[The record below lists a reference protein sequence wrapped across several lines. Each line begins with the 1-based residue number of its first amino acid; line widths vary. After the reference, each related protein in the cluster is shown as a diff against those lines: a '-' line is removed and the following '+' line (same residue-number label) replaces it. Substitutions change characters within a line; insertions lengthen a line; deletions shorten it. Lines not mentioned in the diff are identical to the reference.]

1 MSQRFCHGSH
11 FADRPVRLSL
21 VGGHFKEN
29 HHRAHVL
36 KIDCFSRFYAHRL
49 RVGAEKKLVFMVQ
62 NGRQV
67 QHQLEDRCHSGLRG
81 LDRYLLGEQ
90 VVRLNGRAKWES

>member
-1 MSQRFCHGSH
+1 
-11 FADRPVRLSL
+11 
-21 VGGHFKEN
+21 
-29 HHRAHVL
+29 
-36 KIDCFSRFYAHRL
+36 
-49 RVGAEKKLVFMVQ
+49 VFMVQ